1 MFSLALTPL
10 LPQGAGE
17 TLTLAV
23 HKSISFG
30 SLDPHPFID
39 LPNHGGLEG
48 SQQLQGE
55 FNFFASMFKLTSA
68 SSNHLLAP
76 CLCWTIGACFSLILS
91 VCFPA
96 LAVSWKWVWGHQT
109 RKSQEQ
115 IDWWGP
121 KEIFYRGCK
130 TLGWIHTYSLYRHV
144 MCVSISTIYKWGR
157 HSMLTSDYLWQ
168 QWTNK
173 LHGGIIGS
181 SSNTHPVTEKLNM
194 RDKMRQL

>member
-39 LPNHGGLEG
+39 LPSHGGIEG

-121 KEIFYRGCK
+121 KEIFYGGCK
-130 TLGWIHTYSLYRHV
+130 TLGWIHTYSSYRHV
-144 MCVSISTIYKWGR
+144 MCVSISTIYEWGR
-157 HSMLTSDYLWQ
+157 HSMLTTSG
-168 QWTNK
+168 NR
-173 LHGGIIGS
+173 GPIS
-181 SSNTHPVTEKLNM
+181 SM
-194 RDKMRQL
+194 AG